1 MVLDMAVRG
10 RNHSDDV
17 IVLKC
22 PVCRHTQPLQDD
34 DINSFP
40 VNKKILQEISKMGNL
55 GAGADDD
62 DNNIE
67 DEDLVRKFK
76 HVSMDT
82 NNNNAKKLIP
92 DYQDDP
98 DQTRPV
104 MPYGV
109 DDNDNVDGYGIR
121 QIELSAQR
129 QENQLRMYPNI
140 DQMVPAS
147 YSSGSGLFRNSTEE
161 FFYNPGS
168 YNMEEFDDTSYIDDV
183 TRQLGVISTDTDQR
197 NDYQIPKA
205 VPWRNGGD
213 DDDDDD
219 DVMAAIRKSCD
230 EMYGGPVDIVTQNP
244 DLVTDGPTG
253 RFDRRDE
260 RELKRQHRFQKH
272 LERFGHNGHPVAIS
286 KRWHKNYWDGDAGKG
301 KSEEEVMLRQLQIEA
316 DKNPLAADVLEEMM
330 RAKTGKEA
338 ETQRSNEH
346 FDTVVPNNGEKNEGI
361 LWELKQQVKNNPTAA
376 TIAKEMEMVEQM
388 RNKGYMTST
397 EDQFLVEQVHT

>member
-1 MVLDMAVRG
+1 
-10 RNHSDDV
+10 
-17 IVLKC
+17 
-22 PVCRHTQPLQDD
+22 
-34 DINSFP
+34 
-40 VNKKILQEISKMGNL
+40 
-55 GAGADDD
+55 
-62 DNNIE
+62 
-67 DEDLVRKFK
+67 
-76 HVSMDT
+76 
-82 NNNNAKKLIP
+82 
-92 DYQDDP
+92 
-98 DQTRPV
+98 
-104 MPYGV
+104 
-109 DDNDNVDGYGIR
+109 
-121 QIELSAQR
+121 
-129 QENQLRMYPNI
+129 MYPNV

-147 YSSGSGLFRNSTEE
+147 HSSGSGLCRNSTEE
-161 FFYNPGS
+161 FFYNPGP
-168 YNMEEFDDTSYIDDV
+168 YDMEEFDDTSYIDDV

-205 VPWRNGGD
+205 VPWGNGDDD

-286 KRWHKNYWDGDAGKG
+286 KRWHENYWDGDAGKG

-330 RAKTGKEA
+330 RVKTGKEA
-338 ETQRSNEH
+338 ESQRSNEH
-346 FDTVVPNNGEKNEGI
+346 FDTVVPNNGEKSEGI